1 MWMYE
6 IECECMW
13 PLEYIGMLT
22 LVVHPL
28 CSFLPLKQGRDS
40 YSTYT
45 GSQALEVLNLHQ
57 IHLLLLIYF
66 YFLKNMFLV
75 VVVVVVVV
83 VSNPWNMLT
92 PRCFSFLDP
101 AKK

>member
-1 MWMYE
+1 MYE

-13 PLEYIGMLT
+13 PVEYIGMLT

-45 GSQALEVLNLHQ
+45 GSQALEVLNPHQ

-66 YFLKNMFLV
+66 IFLKNMFLV
-75 VVVVVVVV
+75 VVVVIVVA
-83 VSNPWNMLT
+83 SNPWNMLT
-92 PRCFSFLDP
+92 PRCFSFVNP
-101 AKK
+101 ANK